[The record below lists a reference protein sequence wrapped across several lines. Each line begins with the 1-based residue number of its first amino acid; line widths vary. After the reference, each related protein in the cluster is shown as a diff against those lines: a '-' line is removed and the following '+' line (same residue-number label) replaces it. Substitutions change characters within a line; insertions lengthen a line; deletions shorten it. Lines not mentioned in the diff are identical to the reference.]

1 MNIRRTAFKVHR
13 VLSYAVFA
21 QVIAWIS
28 GGVVFALLPFDGVV
42 KGGAVVTKPT
52 VKLSGDWMRALQAA
66 PVRAGEVSQL
76 EVLATPYGPAF
87 RLRTASGTSFVPA
100 DGSAWRAPD
109 SGAVARWAGALYRGA
124 GTLKDV
130 VRLERDRRRAGIV
143 LETGPR
149 HDLWRA
155 TFTDRLHT
163 RFYFDA
169 ATGEYLM
176 VRNDAWVLY
185 DFFYRLHVMDYAGGE
200 DFNNLPLRI
209 FALTALA
216 FALSGAV
223 LTFAAAKRAFT
234 RLRLRAGVREV
245 HS

>member
-1 MNIRRTAFKVHR
+1 MNVPRAAFTVHR
-13 VLSYAVFA
+13 VLSYFVFA
-21 QVIAWIS
+21 QVIAWVA
-28 GGVVFALLPFDGVV
+28 GGAVFALLPFDGVV
-42 KGGAVVTKPT
+42 KGGAVVTKP
-52 VKLSGDWMRALQAA
+52 VVRLPGDWMRALQAA
-66 PVRAGEVSQL
+66 PVRAEDVSAI
-76 EVLATPYGPAF
+76 ETFASPYGAAF
-87 RLRTASGTSFVPA
+87 RLRTASGTLIVPA

-109 SGAVARWAGALYRGA
+109 SGAVARWADVLYRGS
-124 GTLKDV
+124 GTLRDV
-130 VRLERDRRRAGIV
+130 NRIERDRRRAGIV

-155 TFTDRLHT
+155 TFGDRLHT

-185 DFFYRLHVMDYAGGE
+185 DFFFRLHVMDYAGGE

-209 FALTALA
+209 FAVTALA

-223 LTFAAAKRAFT
+223 LTFAAAKRAFK
-234 RLRLRAGVREV
+234 RLRPWAGVREV